1 MVILKNK
8 DMKTYLKIMLV
19 ACFIAAFS
27 SCTLGV
33 QEQFDYKGETYIN
46 TDPFDTM
53 TAWDYIQTRKSNS
66 IRDSQ
71 NRFRLVSNTN
81 VYGASGDELDLL
93 IAAIKRVGYED
104 LYKQTATKGRTYLL
118 LNNNAFTGNT
128 DRDVVKAV
136 TGTQLGDNALIEPE
150 TYFDKYTPAQLNQLK
165 AILKYHIVSDYV
177 AQVPTIPTYGVEVG
191 FKTLLPK
198 VNVDAVGL
206 PISLSSEFSDIS
218 FSRNFDSRTTLLI
231 NSPSSPL
238 PLTANTLSFD
248 ENVRRHNYVFNN
260 GLGHYLNEIVRYQP
274 YALYT
279 NLPVD

>member
-8 DMKTYLKIMLV
+8 DMKTYLKIMLA
-19 ACFIAAFS
+19 ACFIATFR
-27 SCTLGV
+27 SCRLGV
-33 QEQFDYKGETYIN
+33 QEQFDYNGETYID

-53 TAWDYIQTRKSNS
+53 RAWDYIQTRKSNS

-71 NRFRLVSNTN
+71 NRIRLVSNTN

-104 LYKQTATKGRTYLL
+104 LFKQTATKARTYLL

-128 DRDVVKAV
+128 DRDVVK
-136 TGTQLGDNALIEPE
+136 TIRGTQLADNSLIEPE
-150 TYFDKYTPAQLNQLK
+150 TYFNNWTPQQLNVLK

-206 PISLSSEFSDIS
+206 PLSLSSEFSDIS

-231 NSPSSPL
+231 KSPSSPL
-238 PLTANTLSFD
+238 PPSANTLSFD

-260 GLGHYLNEIVRYQP
+260 GLGHYLNEFVRYQP

-279 NLPVD
+279 NLTID